1 LKQRKHL
8 FITTALI
15 TMLVFGIFI
24 TGCSSDSN
32 DNDANNNSP
41 VAGTDNAP
49 SNTPSNDQ
57 TNTPAEAPKEVVLQY
72 VTADEVKA
80 DIEANKDIII
90 IDIQPEKDFKKNHIV
105 GAIPTYAYPA
115 DTNELKQNLAKEI
128 DTIMAS
134 EAPVYVLCPGGKTGA
149 NNTVKFYF
157 EQGVPNER
165 LFIIE
170 NGQKGWPHKELIES
184 TK

>member
-1 LKQRKHL
+1 
-8 FITTALI
+8 
-15 TMLVFGIFI
+15 MLVFGIFI

-32 DNDANNNSP
+32 NNAANNAPAASAPAVNTNNAQTNTSS
-41 VAGTDNAP
+41 NAP
-49 SNTPSNDQ
+49 A
-57 TNTPAEAPKEVVLQY
+57 NTPAEKPKEAALQY

-90 IDIQPEKDFKKNHIV
+90 IDIQPEKDFNKNHIV

-115 DTNELKQNLAKEI
+115 DTNELQQNLAKEL

-170 NGQKGWPHKELIES
+170 NGQKGWPHKDLLES
-184 TK
+184 NK